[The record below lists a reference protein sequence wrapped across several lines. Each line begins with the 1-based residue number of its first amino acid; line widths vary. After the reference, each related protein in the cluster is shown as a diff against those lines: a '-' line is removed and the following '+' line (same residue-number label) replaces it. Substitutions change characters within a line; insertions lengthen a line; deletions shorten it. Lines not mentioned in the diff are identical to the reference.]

1 MISFSPNSL
10 SVSVL
15 SNVCFMVLR
24 AFEWIVW
31 WLMAMVCG
39 SLIMSSNPY
48 EKLSRWVKRGIS
60 YLSPLTQW
68 VKHGISCWSTSPSV
82 KQLMLDFQNTSANEM
97 TSLRNQ
103 MKTADRTSANEI
115 ATLRSEMNVIMEK
128 IAFME
133 KIYDYEYTLQNP
145 YEKGNHIPGKDMAR
159 LVELKVVLNKH
170 WNINLFPGFSGWL
183 ENASEDELMDVAIAF
198 IAGRAPCHFQ
208 LFEGVHLACTPDI
221 KENDYRHLMKQ
232 LKDRRDSL
240 INNHYYSY
248 DIKKFTEARAL
259 RVENVLTKLREMNLL
274 K

>member
-1 MISFSPNSL
+1 
-10 SVSVL
+10 
-15 SNVCFMVLR
+15 
-24 AFEWIVW
+24 
-31 WLMAMVCG
+31 MVCG

-103 MKTADRTSANEI
+103 MKTADRASANEI

-159 LVELKVVLNKH
+159 LVELKVVLPSNRY

-183 ENASEDELMDVAIAF
+183 ENASEDELIDVAICF
-198 IAGRAPCHFQ
+198 FNRCGYYYLT
-208 LFEGVHLACTPDI
+208 LFEGV
-221 KENDYRHLMKQ
+221 
-232 LKDRRDSL
+232 
-240 INNHYYSY
+240 
-248 DIKKFTEARAL
+248 F
-259 RVENVLTKLREMNLL
+259 
-274 K
+274 